1 MEILKDKEI
10 WFIRLNINAS
20 SHLGSREKLFWIEET
35 CALRPIGL
43 HVHLLISV
51 DIALVSSSNLI
62 LMHTV
67 SQYTIPPVMIKKLLC
82 RKHALLFIFIMTI
95 NMSIY
100 YWSLEK

>member
-1 MEILKDKEI
+1 MEIFKDKEI
-10 WFIRLNINAS
+10 WFIRLTINAS
-20 SHLGSREKLFWIEET
+20 SHSGSREKPFWIEET

-43 HVHLLISV
+43 HAHLLISV

-67 SQYTIPPVMIKKLLC
+67 SQYTTPPVMIKKLLC
-82 RKHALLFIFIMTI
+82 RKHALLFIFIMTL